1 MSQQNKQESKQNF
14 PVSAILSLFIIW
26 RIFLILLAIVSP
38 VVIPVWGGRF
48 PYVEE
53 RLIATKLPS
62 FIWSW
67 GNFDSVHYLPIAQNY
82 YSDYF
87 TQTFF
92 PFYPILIRLA
102 AKLFFENNYFLSG
115 IFISNI
121 SFCFALILFYKLM
134 KLEKMEKYFLW
145 SMIFLFTYTTSFYFG
160 ALYSESLFL
169 VLSLSSFYAA
179 RRGNWLLAGIAGFFA
194 SLTRLFGLF
203 IFPALIYEIFVQ
215 FRQSAKDSS
224 KLYNAAYLM
233 LIPLGLVAYMV
244 YLQVEFKDALLFWHA
259 QPAFGAE
266 RVTNSIV
273 LTPQVIYRY
282 IKILFSVSAV
292 TIPFWIALLELM
304 SFLISAAILFT
315 GRKTIRTSYSI
326 YAWLI
331 LIVPGLTGTFSS
343 LPRYTSII
351 FPLFMIL
358 AQIKNKPLKVL
369 LAIFFLVIQ
378 SLCILL
384 FTRGYWVS

>member
-1 MSQQNKQESKQNF
+1 MPQNNKITVTLNF
-14 PVSAILSLFIIW
+14 PVVTILSLFIIW
-26 RIFLILLAIVSP
+26 RTFLILLAALGPIL
-38 VVIPVWGGRF
+38 IPVWGGRF

-53 RLIATKLPS
+53 RLISTKLPA

-67 GNFDSVHYLPIAQNY
+67 GNFDGVHYLQIAQNY

-92 PFYPILIRLA
+92 PFYPILVRIA
-102 AKLFFENNYFLSG
+102 AKVFFDNNYFLSG

-121 SFCFALILFYKLM
+121 SFCFALVMFYLLM
-134 KLEKMEKYFLW
+134 KLEKMDKYFYW
-145 SMIFLFTYTTSFYFG
+145 AMIFLFTYVTSFYFG

-169 VLSLSSFYAA
+169 LLSISSFYAA
-179 RRGNWLLAGIAGFFA
+179 RKGNWLLAGLTGFLA
-194 SLTRLFGLF
+194 ALTRLFGLF
-203 IFPALIYEIFVQ
+203 IFPALLYEFYYQHKREGNKSSIYNVIYLLLILLGLAV
-215 FRQSAKDSS
+215 
-224 KLYNAAYLM
+224 YMAYLQ
-233 LIPLGLVAYMV
+233 I
-244 YLQVEFKDALLFWHA
+244 EFKDALLFWHA

-266 RVTNSIV
+266 RITNSII

-292 TIPFWIALLELM
+292 TTPFWIALLELM
-304 SFLISAAILFT
+304 SFLVSAAVLFF
-315 GRKTIRTSYSI
+315 GRRTIRASYSI
-326 YAWLI
+326 YAWLV

-358 AQIKNKPLKVL
+358 AQIKNKPLKIL
-369 LAIFFLVIQ
+369 LAIFFLVVQ